1 MKKLILFMVA
11 AMLTFTT
18 GCAQKKTSA
27 TATPKKTPGVTVV
40 QVSEKTTN
48 DKLLEAIKKP
58 YKGKVIVIDFWAT
71 WCGPCMAAMKQID
84 PIKEQ
89 YLKEK
94 KNVVFVY
101 VTGETSPLANFNAA
115 IPKIKG
121 YHYRL
126 TNAQYSSL
134 LKSLGIKG
142 IPTYL
147 IVGKDGTNVYDNI
160 AEGGYPGDSI
170 ITAEIDKAL
179 SK

>member
-18 GCAQKKTSA
+18 GCAQKKTSV
-27 TATPKKTPGVTVV
+27 PKKTPGVTLV
-40 QVSEKTTN
+40 QIPEKTAN
-48 DKLLEAIKKP
+48 ENLLDAIKKP

-126 TNAQYSSL
+126 TNAQYSAL

-160 AEGGYPGDSI
+160 AEGGYPGDNI